1 MTEKME
7 VSKSFADYCRNLA
20 LDRNLPSASAAA
32 DLLMTCAKVP
42 KPAVVSHQSY
52 GKIPPA
58 LFMPQTSLPGSSKGK
73 VPVRPPPSGGGGGG
87 GGGAHDQYATPQV
100 LLAGLGGNVGAS
112 PNGQYGNVRLQQG
125 GGGYGSVPGL
135 RPPPGGATAGYGSI
149 GAAGGG
155 GTGNYGL
162 AGELV
167 SKMEAD
173 AQYAQLKD
181 AQYDP
186 VVVEALDCMHWYS
199 ATTSRALAE
208 SILDSLDI
216 GSFIVRRSSQPN
228 SLALSVKRTREIAHH
243 VLTRDRGVWTIEVGS
258 KKTSS
263 NTVVGLL
270 EELEPYVT
278 GV

>member
-1 MTEKME
+1 
-7 VSKSFADYCRNLA
+7 
-20 LDRNLPSASAAA
+20 
-32 DLLMTCAKVP
+32 MTCAKVP
-42 KPAVVSHQSY
+42 KPAVISHHSY

-58 LFMPQTSLPGSSKGK
+58 FFLPKSSLPGSSKGK
-73 VPVRPPPSGGGGGG
+73 VPVRPP
-87 GGGAHDQYATPQV
+87 GADQYATPQV
-100 LLAGLGGNVGAS
+100 LLGIGAAGAAGTAAGGR
-112 PNGQYGNVRLQQG
+112 QYGNVRVQAG
-125 GGGYGSVPGL
+125 AGGYGSVPGQ
-135 RPPPGGATAGYGSI
+135 RGSAPSVAAHPTAGYGSI
-149 GAAGGG
+149 GAAAGGVGSNG
-155 GTGNYGL
+155 GPGAGNYGL

-167 SKMEAD
+167 SKLDSD

-186 VVVEALDCMHWYS
+186 VLVEALDCMHWYS